1 MIFTGK
7 SQFFDKMA
15 LWVISVMF
23 FSCSQSVLA
32 SNLSFVSRAV
42 ASRPHRPVL
51 GNILFVADR
60 DTGLI
65 ALTAFDLNWGIEVKF
80 NANVTAGG
88 SVTLPSQLL
97 NDIVSRLPKGEVSI
111 EVDLDTATA
120 TLLCGSGRYEVR
132 GLPADEFPALPQIV
146 EGQIS
151 YLPVEAMLAGLNGSL
166 FAASGDETKRI
177 LTGVHVKVN
186 STGLEFAATDGHRL
200 AVVEMPYTDPPSQAV
215 DTLEVT
221 VPARA
226 LRELER
232 MLNQYGE
239 GMIAVQFDQTQIVFQ
254 GVQQTLTSRLLDGMY
269 PDYRRLIPT
278 EFKYQVTLE
287 RKALIS
293 ALERVAVL
301 ADQKNNIVK
310 ITIDALNQEI
320 VLAVDT
326 PEVATGKE
334 SLPAQVAGGDLEIA
348 FNVKYLLD
356 GLKAINT
363 MDVLLSLNGSIIP
376 AVLTPIG
383 GTKMTYLIMPVQ
395 IRIEKTRP

>member
-1 MIFTGK
+1 
-7 SQFFDKMA
+7 
-15 LWVISVMF
+15 MF
-23 FSCSQSVLA
+23 FSCPQSVLA

-42 ASRPHRPVL
+42 ASRPHHPVL

-60 DTGLI
+60 DAGLI
-65 ALTAFDLNWGIEVKF
+65 ALTAFDLNLGIEVKF

-88 SVTLPSQLL
+88 SVTLPSRLL
-97 NDIVSRLPKGEVSI
+97 NDIVSRLPDGEVSI
-111 EVDLDTATA
+111 EVNLDTATA

-132 GLPADEFPALPQIV
+132 GLPAEEFPALPQIV
-146 EGQIS
+146 QGQVS

-166 FAASGDETKRI
+166 FATSADETKRI

-186 STGLEFAATDGHRL
+186 PTGLEFAATDGHRL
-200 AVVEMPYTDPPSQAV
+200 AVVETPYTDEEPHLPPQAV

-239 GMIAVQFDQTQIVFQ
+239 GMIAVQFDQTQMVFQ

-278 EFKYQVTLE
+278 QFKYQVTLE
-287 RKALIS
+287 RKALTS

-310 ITIDALNQEI
+310 ITIDELNQEI
-320 VLAVDT
+320 ALAVDT

-363 MDVLLSLNGSIIP
+363 MDVLLSLNGPTSP

-383 GTKMTYLIMPVQ
+383 GTKITYLIMPVQ
-395 IRIEKTRP
+395 IKS